1 MDKAKALQELEAE
14 FERKKR
20 EIEAKCQ
27 KSQTQL
33 EVEADLMLRYRL
45 TDPKLAETMAASILA
60 SQQQQ
65 HDVEMPLS
73 SSSTTF
79 LPQQMHT
86 SPPSMV
92 AFQQPM
98 ETSSNASLNVPRTV
112 GATLGDRKSEVSV
125 HPSDSISQVSR
136 TSSGKCKTLT
146 YKGTFTDF
154 TIPPELVL
162 FKCCCKANCDDIA
175 RGSISAHVKNIGH
188 TGEMEKLTNKSK
200 QERVAIMNDRG
211 WFEIGNDEFQ
221 DERGVQMKF
230 TQIKP

>member
-27 KSQTQL
+27 KSQPQL

-45 TDPKLAETMAASILA
+45 TDPKLAETMAVSILA
-60 SQQQQ
+60 SRQQQY
-65 HDVEMPLS
+65 DVEMPLS

-98 ETSSNASLNVPRTV
+98 VAFQQPMETSSNAPLNVLHSV
-112 GATLGDRKSEVSV
+112 GATLGDSRSHVSSLR
-125 HPSDSISQVSR
+125 PSDSISQVSM
-136 TSSGKCKTLT
+136 SKMIH
-146 YKGTFTDF
+146 
-154 TIPPELVL
+154 TI
-162 FKCCCKANCDDIA
+162 
-175 RGSISAHVKNIGH
+175 G
-188 TGEMEKLTNKSK
+188 
-200 QERVAIMNDRG
+200 
-211 WFEIGNDEFQ
+211 
-221 DERGVQMKF
+221 
-230 TQIKP
+230 

>member
-1 MDKAKALQELEAE
+1 MDKAKAMQELATMEARRKQLEALLLQEQSPP
-14 FERKKR
+14 
-20 EIEAKCQ
+20 Q
-27 KSQTQL
+27 KSQSQL
-33 EVEADLMLRYRL
+33 KGEQLLKETYGINAKVAEAMVANILQIAA
-45 TDPKLAETMAASILA
+45 AET
-60 SQQQQ
+60 Q
-65 HDVEMPLS
+65 HVDVEM
-73 SSSTTF
+73 
-79 LPQQMHT
+79 
-86 SPPSMV
+86 PPSMV
-92 AFQQPM
+92 AFQPM

-146 YKGTFTDF
+146 YKGAFADF

-162 FKCCCKANCDDIA
+162 FKCCCKANCDDIG

-221 DERGVQMKF
+221 DERGIQMKF

>member
-1 MDKAKALQELEAE
+1 
-14 FERKKR
+14 
-20 EIEAKCQ
+20 
-27 KSQTQL
+27 
-33 EVEADLMLRYRL
+33 
-45 TDPKLAETMAASILA
+45 
-60 SQQQQ
+60 
-65 HDVEMPLS
+65 MPPS
-73 SSSTTF
+73 SSSSTF

-98 ETSSNASLNVPRTV
+98 ETSSNAPLNVPHAV
-112 GATLGDRKSEVSV
+112 GAPLGDRKSEVSV

-146 YKGTFTDF
+146 YKGAFADF

-162 FKCCCKANCDDIA
+162 FKCCCKANCDEIA